1 MKNMDIMENDMVY
14 SERFYSMRVP
24 EIKKVI
30 GADGTERVV
39 NEQCIRDV
47 YSHVRKMVVDYKYT
61 PIDLNDMITVLQSGN
76 SAVVVEVES
85 GGLDRA
91 ERALTMLAERF
102 ELADCPLE
110 QVKEL
115 ILHIQFTAEDFR
127 LTLEEQNTIEETLF
141 QHVARDISLLM
152 GFTDDGTGN
161 EDTLTVTA
169 IAIFQS

>member
-102 ELADCPLE
+102 ITAMCPK
-110 QVKEL
+110 V
-115 ILHIQFTAEDFR
+115 
-127 LTLEEQNTIEETLF
+127 
-141 QHVARDISLLM
+141 
-152 GFTDDGTGN
+152 TGSN
-161 EDTLTVTA
+161 VPG
-169 IAIFQS
+169 